1 MEQDITVG
9 CPLTSVIP
17 TGSRLVSGTSRC
29 SRPHSEPEAYQAGL
43 GMGSMKRFT
52 QIREAVQ
59 IFLILTAFPLD
70 HVAVMGMLA
79 APQRRRAE
87 PLQESP
93 VDVIRGPKRY
103 VNKGASLVR

>member
-1 MEQDITVG
+1 
-9 CPLTSVIP
+9 
-17 TGSRLVSGTSRC
+17 
-29 SRPHSEPEAYQAGL
+29 
-43 GMGSMKRFT
+43 MKRFT

-79 APQRRRAE
+79 APQRRRVE

-93 VDVIRGPKRY
+93 VDVIGGSKAIREQRGQFSQVIHSHRG
-103 VNKGASLVR
+103 V